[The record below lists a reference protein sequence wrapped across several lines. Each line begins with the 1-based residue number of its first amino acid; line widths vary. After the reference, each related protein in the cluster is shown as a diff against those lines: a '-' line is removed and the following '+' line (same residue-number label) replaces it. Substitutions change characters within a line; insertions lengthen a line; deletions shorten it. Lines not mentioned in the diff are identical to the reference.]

1 MGVVG
6 TRKHASVPTQQ
17 QEIEFFDWV
26 FDGQILRVQCF
37 ASQTGQ
43 SVRFYSCSF
52 ETSHLKRSVS
62 RMTAKT
68 LISSLPRWRSEI
80 EMRVLLQFWFLSK
93 SLRKYFT
100 TRYLNSYVSE
110 VTKNKWSSFD
120 QVKMYTYD

>member
-1 MGVVG
+1 
-6 TRKHASVPTQQ
+6 
-17 QEIEFFDWV
+17 
-26 FDGQILRVQCF
+26 
-37 ASQTGQ
+37 
-43 SVRFYSCSF
+43 
-52 ETSHLKRSVS
+52 
-62 RMTAKT
+62 MTAKS
-68 LISSLPRWRSEI
+68 LISSLPRWKSEI